1 MTDAS
6 PPKAIKTFENAGIW
20 LPGLAVDALRHGH
33 LVLDGYTFKDCAID
47 GPGVIAAVNA
57 VGFRNCDFGRIS
69 AVADLLFSPK
79 GQHLTGAIGFSNTTF
94 ENCRFDM
101 VGFTGNEEFLAD
113 FERSLRVQPAQDG
126 AA

>member
-1 MTDAS
+1 MIDAS
-6 PPKAIKTFENAGIW
+6 PPQAIKTFENTGIW
-20 LPGLAVDALRHGH
+20 LPGLAVESLRVGE
-33 LVLDGYTFKDCAID
+33 LVLDGYAFRNCAID

-69 AVADLLFSPK
+69 AVSDLLFSPK

-101 VGFTGNEEFLAD
+101 VGFTGNDEFLNA
-113 FERSLRVQPAQDG
+113 FERSLVTHDAQGG